1 MNQTLAFYYFCGKI
15 EVMADK
21 TKENKITKILE
32 DLNSTDSKKVTKAVK
47 SLEAHGDV
55 SFIKPLADKL
65 MAGVSEKNKTEII
78 ELLSSLKDT
87 SVCADVM
94 DIIEDKH
101 YLPIRQTVLS
111 TIWNTKVDFSDYIDD
126 FVLIATT
133 GTFLETLDCLT
144 IIENLEGP
152 FMEENILEC
161 QLHLKNYIES
171 NPPRDEQKAELLSEI
186 AIAIKDFNENLQE

>member
-1 MNQTLAFYYFCGKI
+1 
-15 EVMADK
+15 MAEK
-21 TKENKITKILE
+21 AQENKLKKILE
-32 DLNSTDSKKVTKAVK
+32 DLNSSDTKKVSKAIK

-55 SFIKPLADKL
+55 SFIKPLSERL
-65 MAGVSEKNKTEII
+65 LSGVSEKNKGEII

-87 SVCADVM
+87 SVCADMM
-94 DIIEDKH
+94 DIIEDERF
-101 YLPIRQTVLS
+101 LPIRQTMLS
-111 TIWNTKVDFSDYIDD
+111 TIWNTKVDFSNYIDE

-133 GTFLETLDCLT
+133 GNFMETLDCLT

-161 QLHLKNYIES
+161 QLHLKNYLER
-171 NPPRDEQKAELLSEI
+171 NEPRDEQKAELLSEI